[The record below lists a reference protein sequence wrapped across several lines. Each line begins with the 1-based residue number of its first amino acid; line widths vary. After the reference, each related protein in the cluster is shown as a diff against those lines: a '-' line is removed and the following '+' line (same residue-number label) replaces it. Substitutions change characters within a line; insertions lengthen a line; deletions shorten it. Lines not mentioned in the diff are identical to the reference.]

1 MSKAE
6 RDFLLFLEDIVESI
20 ERIEKYT
27 KGMTLKRFLK
37 TPMAVDAVIRNFE
50 IIGEAVKK
58 LPGTFKTKYSDVE
71 WSEAAGFRDVLIHN
85 YFGIDKEAVWDTI
98 KKNMPPFREKIIRVL
113 EEEVSREIRKNSRA
127 KNDGNK
133 QSKERRGD

>member
-6 RDFLLFLEDIVESI
+6 RDFLLFPEDRVESI
-20 ERIEKYT
+20 ERIETYT

-58 LPGTFKTKYSDVE
+58 TTRNV
-71 WSEAAGFRDVLIHN
+71 
-85 YFGIDKEAVWDTI
+85 
-98 KKNMPPFREKIIRVL
+98 
-113 EEEVSREIRKNSRA
+113 
-127 KNDGNK
+127 
-133 QSKERRGD
+133 